1 MAFLVAFLLVLLH
14 HGPGRNLCRTRAIA
28 PAFLSTLFD
37 VLILPLFFITDT
49 AEMLFT
55 RHMRYLHLTKSLA
68 ISLPTWWR

>member
-14 HGPGRNLCRTRAIA
+14 HGPSRNFRCTRAIA
-28 PAFLSTLFD
+28 AAFLRALFD
-37 VLILPLFFITDT
+37 VFILPLFFIADT

-55 RHMRYLHLTKSLA
+55 RHMRYLYLTKSLA